1 MVRPAEVGGACA
13 RSGTAE
19 LLGYPVATGSQSEV
33 LEMLWQRLLS
43 RRPTHVVTLN
53 PEMIV
58 HARRNRSASKAL
70 HRADVFIA
78 DGVGLTWAAAML
90 NQPGVKRY
98 PGIDLADALLSRL
111 AGMQGRVYLLG
122 GQPGVAES
130 AAERL
135 VQQKPGLGI
144 AGTRHGYFDAD
155 EEEDIVLNIAA
166 SSPDMLLAG
175 LGSPKQEEFITQH
188 KEELNVPLMIGVGG
202 ALDVFA
208 GLKRRAPRWVQRAGM
223 EWAYRSLADVS
234 RYKRLGVLPVFIGM
248 ALREA
253 LGGKQ

>member
-13 RSGTAE
+13 RFGTAD

-58 HARRNRSASKAL
+58 RAQRNQAAFTAL
-70 HRADVFIA
+70 HQADVFVA
-78 DGVGLTWAAAML
+78 DGVGLTWAAGML
-90 NQPGVKRY
+90 KKQGIQRY
-98 PGIDLADALLSRL
+98 PGVDLADGLLERL

-122 GQPGVAES
+122 GKPGVAER

-135 VQQKPGLGI
+135 VQLKPGLII
-144 AGTRHGYFDAD
+144 AGTQHGYFSTD

-166 SSPDMLLAG
+166 SQPDMLLAG
-175 LGSPKQEEFITQH
+175 LGSPKQEEFITRYKGQ
-188 KEELNVPLMIGVGG
+188 LNAPLMIGVGG

-223 EWAYRSLADVS
+223 EWAYRSLADIS
-234 RYKRLGVLPVFIGM
+234 RYKRLGVLPIFVGM

>member
-19 LLGYPVATGSQSEV
+19 LLGYPVTTGSQSEV

-58 HARRNRSASKAL
+58 RARRNRAASDAL
-70 HRADVFIA
+70 HCADMFVA
-78 DGVGLTWAAAML
+78 DGVGLTWAADML
-90 NQPGVKRY
+90 KKHGIQRY
-98 PGIDLADALLSRL
+98 PGIDLADGLLSRL

-122 GQPGVAES
+122 SKPGVAQR

-135 VQQKPGLGI
+135 VQQKPGLII
-144 AGTRHGYFDAD
+144 AGTYHGYFNSAEEAD
-155 EEEDIVLNIAA
+155 VVSNISATR
-166 SSPDMLLAG
+166 PDLLLVG

-188 KEELNVPLMIGVGG
+188 KDQLNAPLMIGVGG
-202 ALDVFA
+202 SLDVFA
-208 GLKRRAPRWVQRAGM
+208 GLIRRAPRWIQRAGM
-223 EWAYRSLADVS
+223 EWAYRSLVDIS
-234 RYKRLGVLPVFIGM
+234 RYKRLGVLPVFIGTV
-248 ALREA
+248 LHEA